1 MIVSVTKL
9 RKELFKLMD
18 QIAQSGEPVFVERNG
33 IKIKISRDESSEISK
48 FDRIKE
54 FQGESVLKCPI
65 EEIENIEWDSVWEPH
80 IWK

>member
-18 QIAQSGEPVFVERNG
+18 QIAQSGEPVFVDRNG
-33 IKIKISRDESSEISK
+33 IRIKISRDESSEISK
-48 FDRIKE
+48 FDRIKK
-54 FQGESVLKCPI
+54 FHGESVLKCPI

-80 IWK
+80 I

>member
-18 QIAQSGEPVFVERNG
+18 QIAQSGEPVFVDRNG
-33 IKIKISRDESSEISK
+33 IRIKISRDESSEISK

-80 IWK
+80 I